1 MHIALTLVA
10 LVAIVTVVGGAARWV
25 GAPPPLILTAVGVA
39 GSFVPFAPR
48 IELTSELV
56 LVGLLPPLLYA
67 AALRTSLV
75 DFRRN
80 ARAIALLSVGLVL
93 FTTAGI
99 GLLTWWVLPVPLA
112 AAVALGAVVAPPDA
126 VAATAIARRIGI
138 PRQVVTVL
146 EGESLVND
154 ATAIVCLRAAIT
166 AIGGS
171 VSVWE
176 VGFDLVVSAVAGVLS
191 GLVVAV
197 VIGKIR
203 RHIIDPLT
211 DTSVSLIC
219 PFTAYLLA
227 EASHGSGV
235 LAVVVAGLLLGHK
248 SPVLQTASSR
258 IFERNTWATIQF
270 VLENSVF
277 LLLGLQA
284 QPIVEALSHSTLP
297 ASRIVL
303 AAAVVLVGVIVL
315 RPLWVFPAT
324 YIPRLIPEVAH
335 NETQASWTVPAVIS
349 WAGMRGVVTLA
360 AVFVLPATTPHREVL
375 VLIALV
381 VTAGTLLLQGATLPM
396 LVRRL
401 GLRGPDPAEDALQEA
416 GIYQRAA
423 TAGLARLD
431 EVVAGHDADDVV
443 DRVRQRS
450 LDRANAAWERLG
462 GGAETPSHTYARLRQ
477 EMLRAE
483 REEVLRLRGGG
494 TVPHEVLQRV
504 LTVLDIE
511 ETILDRTTAEDIE
524 GREEELTVSDRQ
536 AEACPHLTEALQVP
550 KPRTPTGCE
559 ECLRDGTSWVHL
571 RLCMG
576 CGHVGCC
583 DSSPERH
590 AHGHFQSTDHP
601 VMRSFETGEAWRW
614 CFVDELIG

>member
-1 MHIALTLVA
+1 L
-10 LVAIVTVVGGAARWV
+10 
-25 GAPPPLILTAVGVA
+25 
-39 GSFVPFAPR
+39 
-48 IELTSELV
+48 
-56 LVGLLPPLLYA
+56 
-67 AALRTSLV
+67 
-75 DFRRN
+75 
-80 ARAIALLSVGLVL
+80 
-93 FTTAGI
+93 
-99 GLLTWWVLPVPLA
+99 
-112 AAVALGAVVAPPDA
+112 
-126 VAATAIARRIGI
+126 
-138 PRQVVTVL
+138 
-146 EGESLVND
+146 
-154 ATAIVCLRAAIT
+154 
-166 AIGGS
+166 
-171 VSVWE
+171 
-176 VGFDLVVSAVAGVLS
+176 
-191 GLVVAV
+191 

-203 RHIIDPLT
+203 KHVSDPLT

-219 PFTAYLLA
+219 PFAAYLLA
-227 EASHGSGV
+227 EELHGSGV

-248 SPVLQTASSR
+248 SPVLQSASSR
-258 IFERNTWATIQF
+258 IIERNTWATIQF

-284 QPIVEALSHSTLP
+284 HRIFSALSRSTLP
-297 ASRIVL
+297 ASRITL
-303 AAAVVLVGVIVL
+303 AATVVLVAVMVL
-315 RPLWVFPAT
+315 RPVWVFPAI
-324 YIPRLIPEVAH
+324 YIPRLMPEVAA
-335 NETQASWTVPAVIS
+335 NEPRPPWTVPAVIS

-360 AVFVLPATTPHREVL
+360 AVFVLPETTPHREVL

-381 VTAGTLLLQGATLPM
+381 VTAGTLLVQGATLPM

-431 EVVAGHDADDVV
+431 EVVVGLDAADVV
-443 DRVRQRS
+443 DRVRQRT

-462 GGAETPSHTYARLRQ
+462 GGGETPSQTYARLRQ

-483 REEVLRLRGGG
+483 REEVLRLRGAG

-511 ETILDRTTAEDIE
+511 ETILDRTTAEDLG
-524 GREEELTVSDRQ
+524 GRDEELTVPARQ
-536 AEACPHLTEALQVP
+536 AQGCAHLGQASLVP
-550 KPRTPTGCE
+550 APRTPTGCE
-559 ECLRDGTSWVHL
+559 ECLRDGTAWVHL

-590 AHGHFQSTDHP
+590 AQRHFQATEHP